1 VSSFNIPDGL
11 APEIY
16 PLAWLVG
23 SWRGYGVLAYP
34 SIPEQPIVQEVTFDH
49 DGGPYLR
56 CTSTIWTVDPARS
69 QSVAHETPGLA
80 GADLLAPAEVWSSE
94 SSYWRPAPTQRSA
107 TEDAAA
113 AKRSG
118 DGRPAPPITD
128 IEVLLSQPTG
138 HVAVY
143 LGRAQG
149 PRIDLVSDAMVRTA
163 DASEVTAGRR
173 MYGLVAGDLLWHE
186 ELAAFGNELQPY
198 TSGRMGRKVTT

>member
-1 VSSFNIPDGL
+1 MSTFNIPDGL

-56 CTSTIWTVDPARS
+56 CRSTIWTVDPARS
-69 QSVAHETPGLA
+69 ESVAHETPGIA
-80 GADLLAPAEVWSSE
+80 GAELLAPAEVWSSE
-94 SSYWRPAPTQRSA
+94 SSYWRPSPTQHSA
-107 TEDAAA
+107 QRQAGEPAT
-113 AKRSG
+113 
-118 DGRPAPPITD
+118 DGRGAPPPITD
-128 IEVLLSQPTG
+128 IEVLLAQPTG

-163 DASEVTAGRR
+163 EASEVTAGRR

-198 TSGRMGRKVTT
+198 TSGRMGRKVMT